1 MVWHVGGPGL
11 SGGIEWKSLLS
22 VVLGFP
28 GGMSISNFSGSGGL
42 EVSIVF
48 FNVEDV
54 SLMGLEGSSLSGSFS
69 GFVDFH
75 SSFKNLNHISGGFLG
90 SGGII

>member
-11 SGGIEWKSLLS
+11 SWGVEWESLLS

-28 GGMSISNFSGSGGL
+28 GGMSISNFSSGGGL

-48 FNVEDV
+48 FDVEDV
-54 SLMGLEGSSLSGSFS
+54 SLMGSES
-69 GFVDFH
+69 
-75 SSFKNLNHISGGFLG
+75 
-90 SGGII
+90 